1 MGRCDDEEYV
11 TYSEVLTA
19 AQDGVPADTMQIKMR
34 KFKGGGPSD
43 SLKWSSDFQS
53 PAKKKGWTDD
63 QKSRHVIAL
72 IEGDLAHEVGLLVDQ
87 ARAETWSF
95 DQFYAAVGLLSV
107 PEDFSEDLDQE
118 LWHMTKRRDESVQRF
133 SQRLV
138 PNDLQRERYTQ

>member
-1 MGRCDDEEYV
+1 M
-11 TYSEVLTA
+11 VLTA

-34 KFKGGGPSD
+34 KFKGGSPRD
-43 SLKWSSDFQS
+43 FLKWSSDFQS
-53 PAKKKGWTDD
+53 LAKKKGWTDD
-63 QKSRHVIAL
+63 QKSWHVIAM
-72 IEGDLAHEVGLLVDQ
+72 IEGDLAHEVELLVDQ

-107 PEDFSEDLDQE
+107 PEDFSEDLDHE